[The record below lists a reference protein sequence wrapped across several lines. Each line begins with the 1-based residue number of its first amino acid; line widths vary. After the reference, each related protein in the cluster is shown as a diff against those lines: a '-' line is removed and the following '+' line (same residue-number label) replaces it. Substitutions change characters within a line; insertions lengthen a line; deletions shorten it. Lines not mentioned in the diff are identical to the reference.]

1 MQWKLLRH
9 WLIIISMEN
18 KTPLSPHI
26 QIYKWHISSLVS
38 ISHRITGIINI
49 IAITFICLLASLLV
63 FGESNYKFINLFLSS
78 LIGKFLILGLT
89 WSFSFQILSE
99 IRHLIMDLGYGFEL
113 RMTKITGLI
122 VIFGSIILTVVFYLM
137 GRNFFWND

>member
-1 MQWKLLRH
+1 
-9 WLIIISMEN
+9 MEN

-49 IAITFICLLASLLV
+49 IAISFICLLASLLV
-63 FGESNYKFINLFLSS
+63 FDESNYEFINLFLSS
-78 LIGKFLILGLT
+78 LIGKFFILGLT

-113 RMTKITGLI
+113 RTTKITGLI
-122 VIFGSIILTVVFYLM
+122 VIFGSIILTIAFYLI
-137 GRNFFWND
+137 GKNFV

>member
-1 MQWKLLRH
+1 MQ
-9 WLIIISMEN
+9 N
-18 KTPLSPHI
+18 KSPLSPHI

-49 IAITFICLLASLLV
+49 IVITFICLWASLLLL
-63 FGESNYKFINLFLSS
+63 GESRYETINSLLNSS
-78 LIGKFLILGLT
+78 IGKFIILGII

-113 RMTKITGLI
+113 KTTKITGLI
-122 VIFGSIILTVVFYLM
+122 VIFGSIILTVIFYLI
-137 GRNFFWND
+137 GKNFF